1 MNATQLVG
9 IIAFGGAALLCFRVR
24 WGLIGTINALL
35 TLECV
40 FGLRHR
46 IHDVAVQMMGPLYA
60 ERTGV
65 QITIISIAL
74 ALLGGSA
81 MLLLRRRHQ
90 LASPAVTAATLL
102 AIALFSIEIVSL
114 HAVDAVLYRH
124 VGGVMV
130 IGWLWLSLGLVTA
143 TCVLYAMSRQAVT
156 E

>member
-9 IIAFGGAALLCFRVR
+9 IIAFGGAALLCFRVH

-46 IHDVAVQMMGPLYA
+46 IHDVAVQMMGSLYG
-60 ERTGV
+60 ERAGV
-65 QITIISIAL
+65 QITLISIAL

-81 MLLLRRRHQ
+81 KLLLRRWHQ
-90 LASPAVTAATLL
+90 LPSPVVTATTLL

-114 HAVDAVLYRH
+114 HAVDAVVYRH

-130 IGWLWLSLGLVTA
+130 IGWLWLFLGLATA
-143 TCVLYAMSRQAVT
+143 TCALCAISRQGVT